1 MSRHAMLNSGEH
13 AQLRVRTEPSAEL
26 GDAVMASLTVPIE
39 FRRIQHNFPI
49 LFRRDNETGRFSA
62 LALLGFEN
70 GENLFLEGDRW
81 DAEYKPLAMA
91 IQPFLVGRSAS
102 GDGPSQVHVDLDH
115 PRVSADGEGVL
126 LFDSTGQP
134 TPYLERISAM
144 LDELDQG
151 YRASE
156 DFFAALERYDLLE
169 PFFLDVELKNGS
181 KHRMAGYHLI
191 NEDKLRELEPGAVAE
206 LHTEG
211 HLMPIFMALASLSNL
226 SGLIARKNR
235 RNGDA

>member
-1 MSRHAMLNSGEH
+1 MSRHAVLNSGEH
-13 AQLRVRTEPSAEL
+13 AQLRIRTEPSAEL

-102 GDGPSQVHVDLDH
+102 DDGPSQVHIDLDH
-115 PRVSADGEGVL
+115 PRVAAGGEGVL

-134 TPYLERISAM
+134 TPYLERIGAM

-156 DFFAALERYDLLE
+156 DFFVALERYDLLE

-206 LHTEG
+206 LHGEG

>member
-1 MSRHAMLNSGEH
+1 MSRHAVLNSDEH
-13 AQLRVRTEPSAEL
+13 AQLRVRTEPSATL

-39 FRRIQHNFPI
+39 FRRVQHNFPI

-70 GENLFLEGDRW
+70 GENLFLEDDRW

-102 GDGPSQVHVDLDH
+102 DDGPTQVHIDLDH
-115 PRVSADGEGVL
+115 PRVAAGGEGMR
-126 LFDSTGQP
+126 LFDSTGRP

-156 DFFAALERYDLLE
+156 DFFAALERYNLFE
-169 PFFLDVELKNGS
+169 PFFLDVELRNGS
-181 KHRMAGYHLI
+181 KHRMVGYHLI
-191 NEDKLRELEPGAVAE
+191 NEEKLRELEPSAVAE
-206 LHTEG
+206 LHTAG

>member
-49 LFRRDNETGRFSA
+49 LFRRDSETGRFSA

-206 LHTEG
+206 LHTAG

>member
-102 GDGPSQVHVDLDH
+102 GDGPSQVHIDLDH

-151 YRASE
+151 YRASA

-206 LHTEG
+206 LHTAG

>member
-26 GDAVMASLTVPIE
+26 GDAGMASLTVPIE

-102 GDGPSQVHVDLDH
+102 GDGPSQVHIDLDH

-151 YRASE
+151 YRASA